1 MLYFIL
7 SILIVIADQA
17 MKYFVTIKLA
27 LGGQLPL
34 IPGII
39 HLTYIR
45 NTGAAHS
52 ILTGYTW
59 LLTIISALASVLII
73 ILIVKMKIG
82 TFGRITLACVLGGA
96 VGNLID
102 RVMLGYVVD
111 MFEVEFMN
119 YAVFNVADMFI
130 SVGGALFCIYYIFY
144 SSKKDKK
151 AAKKA
156 PPIAELFSDGDGELT
171 DTHVLT
177 EYEFNRLRGD
187 DGPDPEMPEDDGFLP
202 FMDDDYGAAPD
213 DADGAAED
221 DSETDNG

>member
-1 MLYFIL
+1 MLFFII
-7 SILIVIADQA
+7 SIIIVIADQA

-39 HLTYIR
+39 HLTYVR

-52 ILTGYTW
+52 ILTEYTW
-59 LLTIISALASVLII
+59 LLTIISALASVIII
-73 ILIVKMKIG
+73 ILIIKMKIG
-82 TFGRITLACVLGGA
+82 TFGRVTLACVLGGA

-102 RVMLGYVVD
+102 RAALGYVVD

-130 SVGGALFCIYYIFY
+130 SVCGVLFCIYYIVY
-144 SSKKDKK
+144 SAKKDKT
-151 AAKKA
+151 AKKKSV
-156 PPIAELFSDGDGELT
+156 PLEEIFKPDDGELT

-177 EYEFNRLRGD
+177 EYELNRLLSE
-187 DGPDPEMPEDDGFLP
+187 DGIEHDIGGEEGYLP
-202 FMDDDYGAAPD
+202 FTDDDYGLTSDSAGPEENDAHND
-213 DADGAAED
+213 D
-221 DSETDNG
+221 

>member
-17 MKYFVTIKLA
+17 VKYFVTLKLA
-27 LGGQLPL
+27 LGGQIPL
-34 IPGII
+34 IPGSI
-39 HLTYIR
+39 HLTYVR

-52 ILTGYTW
+52 ILTQYTW

-73 ILIVKMKIG
+73 ILIIKMKIG
-82 TFGRITLACVLGGA
+82 TFGRVTLACVLGGA

-102 RVMLGYVVD
+102 RAMLGYVVD

-130 SVGGALFCIYYIFY
+130 SVGGALFCIYYIFF
-144 SSKKDKK
+144 SIKNDKK
-151 AAKKA
+151 PKKTKTA
-156 PPIAELFSDGDGELT
+156 PMTELFPSGDGEIT

-177 EYEFNRLRGD
+177 EYDVNRLRED
-187 DGPDPEMPEDDGFLP
+187 DSLEPVMPEDEGFLP
-202 FMDDDYGAAPD
+202 FTDDDYGATE
-213 DADGAAED
+213 AAETPAET
-221 DSETDNG
+221 DSEENIG